1 MILAEV
7 EINIENAF
15 DKLSSPEQMV
25 FAKYVVNNLSNRS
38 RERLLFHL
46 AADFPDL
53 THRNDFTQAQ
63 LEKLGSLGIDLGEEW
78 TLQNLLDCLPLSVD
92 RVPQTK
98 WIRFDN
104 LDKEY
109 EECVDDDGDYP
120 NISGH
125 LTISVPYGN
134 GWVFDFDKEGINGVR
149 PQDVNFTEAAIKMAE
164 FCIRNDLM

>member
-1 MILAEV
+1 MTNETGMDIFK
-7 EINIENAF
+7 AF
-15 DKLSSPEQMV
+15 SDLPRMDKED
-25 FAKYVVNNLSNRS
+25 FARYVVNNLSNRS
-38 RERLLFHL
+38 REHLLFLL

-63 LEKLGSLGIDLGEEW
+63 LEKLSSLGIDLGEEW

-104 LDKEY
+104 LDREY

-120 NISGH
+120 NITGH
-125 LTISVPYGN
+125 LTISVVRGR
-134 GWVFDFDKEGINGVR
+134 WVFDFDKEGINGR
-149 PQDVNFTEAAIKMAE
+149 KPQDTSFTEAAIKMAE
-164 FCIRNDLM
+164 FCIENELI

>member
-1 MILAEV
+1 MTNETEMDIYG
-7 EINIENAF
+7 AF
-15 DKLSSPEQMV
+15 IALPRKDKED

-38 RERLLFHL
+38 REHLLFRL

-63 LEKLGSLGIDLGEEW
+63 LEKLSSLGIDLGEEW

-104 LDKEY
+104 LDREY

-120 NISGH
+120 NITGH
-125 LTISVPYGN
+125 LTISVPFGRA
-134 GWVFDFDKEGINGVR
+134 WVFDFDKEGINGVR
-149 PQDVNFTEAAIKMAE
+149 PQDANFTEAAIKMAE
-164 FCIRNDLM
+164 FCIKNDLM

>member
-1 MILAEV
+1 MTTNEMDIDG
-7 EINIENAF
+7 AF
-15 DKLSSPEQMV
+15 IALSRKDKED

-63 LEKLGSLGIDLGEEW
+63 IEKLSSLGIDLGEEW
-78 TLQNLLDCLPLSVD
+78 TLQNLLNCLPLRVD

-98 WIRFDN
+98 WIWFDN

-109 EECVDDDGDYP
+109 EECAFDDGGHP
-120 NISGH
+120 LLAGHLNIS
-125 LTISVPYGN
+125 VQYGRV
-134 GWVFDFDKEGINGVR
+134 WVFDFDERSINGIK

-164 FCIRNDLM
+164 FCIKNDLM